1 MHGWTA
7 LIHAVWASTF
17 SWRAICAA
25 RALAPLSNVAVK
37 TAGKFPPGRTALHLA
52 CESSDK
58 ILGKSTVV
66 RALLDAKAALEDKTP
81 KGLTPLLCAAASG
94 QTNICRML
102 LHRKA
107 DINAK
112 NEKGKGAL
120 QLAAAAAGHCAD
132 FLRTVPG
139 ACEVPFVNQ
148 GRDQKDPG
156 HSKGKL
162 GRYAVRSLGNTTRFH
177 TKHRKFTQR
186 FMESAWQQGTT
197 ARWTIDGEFVRRD
210 GGGARPAMLAAS

>member
-7 LIHAVWASTF
+7 LIHAVWSSTF
-17 SWRAICAA
+17 SWRAIRAA
-25 RALAPLSNVAVK
+25 RALVPLSDVTVK

-52 CESSDK
+52 CESSDS
-58 ILGKSTVV
+58 ILGKDTVV
-66 RALLDAKAALEDKTP
+66 RALLDAHAALEDKTP

-120 QLAAAAAGHCAD
+120 QLAAAASSHCAE
-132 FLRTVPG
+132 FLRTVPE
-139 ACEVPFVNQ
+139 ACEVPLVKE
-148 GRDQKDPG
+148 GRDRKDLG

-162 GRYAVRSLGNTTRFH
+162 SRYAVRSLDHTTRFH
-177 TKHRKFTQR
+177 AQHLRYSQTPI
-186 FMESAWQQGTT
+186 ESSWQQWPTV
-197 ARWTIDGEFVRRD
+197 RWTTDGEFVRRD
-210 GGGARPAMLAAS
+210 GGDARPALS

>member
-7 LIHAVWASTF
+7 LIHAVWSSTF
-17 SWRAICAA
+17 SWRAIHAA
-25 RALAPLSNVAVK
+25 RALAPLSDVTVK

-52 CESSDK
+52 CESSDS
-58 ILGKSTVV
+58 ILEKDTVV
-66 RALLDAKAALEDKTP
+66 RALLDAHAALEDKTP

-107 DINAK
+107 DVNAK

-148 GRDQKDPG
+148 GRDQKDLG

-162 GRYAVRSLGNTTRFH
+162 GRYAVRSLDDTTRFH
-177 TKHRKFTQR
+177 TNHIR
-186 FMESAWQQGTT
+186 FGQAL
-197 ARWTIDGEFVRRD
+197 I
-210 GGGARPAMLAAS
+210 

>member
-7 LIHAVWASTF
+7 LIHAVWSSTF
-17 SWRAICAA
+17 SWRAIHAA
-25 RALAPLSNVAVK
+25 RALAPLSDVTVK
-37 TAGKFPPGRTALHLA
+37 TAGKFPPGRTALHFA
-52 CESSDK
+52 CESSDS
-58 ILGKSTVV
+58 ILGKDTVV
-66 RALLDAKAALEDKTP
+66 RALLDAHAALLDKTP

-107 DINAK
+107 DVNAK

-120 QLAAAAAGHCAD
+120 QLATAASSHCAD

-139 ACEVPFVNQ
+139 ACEVPLVKK
-148 GRDQKDPG
+148 GRDRKDPG

-162 GRYAVRSLGNTTRFH
+162 GRYAVRSLDDTTRFH
-177 TKHRKFTQR
+177 TNHIR
-186 FMESAWQQGTT
+186 FGQTL
-197 ARWTIDGEFVRRD
+197 I
-210 GGGARPAMLAAS
+210 

>member
-17 SWRAICAA
+17 SWRAIRAA

-58 ILGKSTVV
+58 MLGKSTVV
-66 RALLDAKAALEDKTP
+66 RALLDAQAALEDKTP

-102 LHRKA
+102 LHRRA
-107 DINAK
+107 DISAT

-120 QLAAAAAGHCAD
+120 QLAAAAASHCAE

-139 ACEVPFVNQ
+139 ADKVPFVNQ

-156 HSKGKL
+156 HGKAKL
-162 GRYAVRSLGNTTRFH
+162 ARYAVSTLDDTTRYH
-177 TKHRKFTQR
+177 TKHLKLGQTR
-186 FMESAWQQGTT
+186 M
-197 ARWTIDGEFVRRD
+197 
-210 GGGARPAMLAAS
+210 